1 MAVIVEI
8 EGLPSLKLGD
18 NAYPFRNTIS
28 RQLTKE
34 IFTLNLGSRVIN
46 EKDIALIDDT
56 NTFKMEKLSMT
67 DEVVAEFIKDVKLLN
82 SLKQKVSR

>member
-1 MAVIVEI
+1 M
-8 EGLPSLKLGD
+8 GD